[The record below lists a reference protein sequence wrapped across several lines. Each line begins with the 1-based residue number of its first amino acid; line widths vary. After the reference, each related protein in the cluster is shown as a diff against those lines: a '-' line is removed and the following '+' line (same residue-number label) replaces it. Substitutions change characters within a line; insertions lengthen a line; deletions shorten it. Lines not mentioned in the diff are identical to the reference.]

1 MSREILAKDFTK
13 DLDLLPLEQQVLTQ
27 YQQLAVKLHSLSDE
41 LARINRS
48 VSELQSA
55 GPSGQADALLTNMRG
70 LERKLGLV
78 YTLFR
83 TAVYSMLL
91 ENELTSE

>member
-1 MSREILAKDFTK
+1 MSREILTKDFNK
-13 DLDLLPLEQQVLTQ
+13 DLDLLPLEQQVLSQ
-27 YQQLAVKLHSLSDE
+27 YQQLAVKLHTLSEE
-41 LARINRS
+41 LARINRN
-48 VSELQSA
+48 VSELESA

-91 ENELTSE
+91 ENELKTE